1 MRKILI
7 IILILTTFKTYSQED
22 KYEYSDFDCSE
33 SFLIK
38 SDSFVYKHSCGL
50 IFSEVYGTIKYVYD
64 TLLLNSNIQPSF
76 TLNKTFDSLVNND
89 IIAITIKNVDFPN
102 QYGLRAHK
110 GEDYYD
116 LNLQDRSLITVEY
129 DTIENSSTY
138 YFTSK
143 LLSRREK
150 LCFILYRT
158 NLRIDIDWKNS
169 EINKFEIEFNDLPDL
184 IDYHFFTNK
193 KAVINQ
199 GNLILLSKEGKAETT
214 HYMVKRNKKIK
225 VNKKKKVKRFKK
237 ST

>member
-1 MRKILI
+1 MRRILI
-7 IILILTTFKTYSQED
+7 IILILTAFKTYSQEG
-22 KYEYSDFDCSE
+22 KYEYSDFDCYE

-50 IFSEVYGTIKYVYD
+50 MFGVISGTIKYVND
-64 TLLLNSNIQPSF
+64 TLFLNSNIQPSF
-76 TLNKTFDSLVNND
+76 TLTKTFDSLVNND

-102 QYGLRAHK
+102 HYGLRVNK

-116 LNLQDRSLITVEY
+116 LNLQDSSLITVDY
-129 DTIENSSTY
+129 DRIEKSSTY
-138 YFTSK
+138 YLTSK

-158 NLRIDIDWKNS
+158 NLRIEIEWKNS

-199 GNLILLSKEGKAETT
+199 GNLILLDKEGIAETT
-214 HYMVKRNKKIK
+214 RYMVKTKKKIK
-225 VNKKKKVKRFKK
+225 VSKKKKVKKFKK